1 MRRFV
6 ASVCIGAVA
15 AIVVAAA
22 LATTVSAA
30 TASKRTGF
38 SGNLCSLVSAA
49 QLSAVHVSAPCVK
62 GRTSKKV
69 TSTPLGPVKATH
81 YYASWGTPGG
91 LGGTHWL
98 TLSALKAQASGPALA
113 LARGSYRGT
122 VLENGQVFSTNPL
135 ASDFLDTISCENPPT
150 EDCTLGKILELVG
163 NYSVQISLHDTAP
176 FVNPDNPAMPA
187 VDEANDGMQ
196 EDTIAAH
203 FVGIGR
209 SVGAKL

>member
-15 AIVVAAA
+15 VIVVAAA

-30 TASKRTGF
+30 TASRRTVVRRTGF

-122 VLENGQVFSTNPL
+122 VLENGQLFSTNPL
-135 ASDFLDTISCENPPT
+135 A
-150 EDCTLGKILELVG
+150 
-163 NYSVQISLHDTAP
+163 
-176 FVNPDNPAMPA
+176 
-187 VDEANDGMQ
+187 
-196 EDTIAAH
+196 
-203 FVGIGR
+203 
-209 SVGAKL
+209 